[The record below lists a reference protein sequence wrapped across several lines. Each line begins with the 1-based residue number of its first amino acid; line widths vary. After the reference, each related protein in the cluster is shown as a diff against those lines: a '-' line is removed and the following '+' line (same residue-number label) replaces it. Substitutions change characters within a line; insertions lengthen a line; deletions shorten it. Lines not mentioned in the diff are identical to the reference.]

1 MRQLVTSSRVFL
13 EFAGLHLDM
22 QDECLWR
29 GGQMIQLQR
38 KTFAVLRYLAEHPNR
53 LVKKEELLRELW
65 GNLHVTE
72 SVLKTHLNHVRAALC
87 DSARNPSFIETV
99 HGRGYRFIPKVR
111 TVEIHDASVI
121 SNASEMIGA
130 LLDAS

>member
-13 EFAGLHLDM
+13 EFAGLHLDT

-29 GGQMIQLQR
+29 GGEMIQLQR

-87 DSARNPSFIETV
+87 DSARKPCFIETV

-111 TVEIHDASVI
+111 TVEVDEASV
-121 SNASEMIGA
+121 
-130 LLDAS
+130 L